1 MNLNLS
7 NAERILLLKLIN
19 KDIIKGQIERS
30 PSVEWNG
37 KHYIKKAKE
46 YGLTRMTRLFELES
60 KLKNK
65 K

>member
-1 MNLNLS
+1 MIELN
-7 NAERILLLKLIN
+7 NAERILLLRLIN
-19 KDIIKGQIERS
+19 KDIINGQLEG
-30 PSVEWNG
+30 PTVVKWNG

-46 YGLTRMTRLFELES
+46 YGLIRMTRLFEIQS